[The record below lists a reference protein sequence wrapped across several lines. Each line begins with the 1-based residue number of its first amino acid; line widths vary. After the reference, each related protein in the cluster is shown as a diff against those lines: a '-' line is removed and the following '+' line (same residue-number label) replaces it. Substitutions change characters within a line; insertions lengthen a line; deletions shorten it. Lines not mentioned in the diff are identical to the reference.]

1 MGILSAEVALAIQ
14 QDFPF
19 IPVILLVVMAE
30 ARTTLL
36 FPTHLSV
43 HDATWNVLLCPL
55 ATVNLAVQG
64 CTDPRLFPKPG
75 MTSKKANELFIFEND
90 SFL

>member
-43 HDATWNVLLCPL
+43 HDATWNVLLFPL
-55 ATVNLAVQG
+55 RDLAVQG

-75 MTSKKANELFIFEND
+75 MTSKKANELFIFENE